1 MTSNSRGMAVAI
13 RNSNDGISM
22 AQTAEGALG
31 EVTNI
36 LQRMRELTV
45 QSSNG
50 TLGAGDRSS
59 LQAEMNQLTTEV
71 NNIAKTANFNGLKLL
86 DGSLKDLKLQTGVNA
101 DENVSISM
109 ADVSRS
115 EERRV
120 WKE

>member
-1 MTSNSRGMAVAI
+1 MTSNIRGMAVAI

-71 NNIAKTANFNGLKLL
+71 RNIAKTATFTALKPIERAES
-86 DGSLKDLKLQTGVNA
+86 GEWVGKYGWITVCAVSLQQKALHNEQ
-101 DENVSISM
+101 
-109 ADVSRS
+109 
-115 EERRV
+115 
-120 WKE
+120 KE